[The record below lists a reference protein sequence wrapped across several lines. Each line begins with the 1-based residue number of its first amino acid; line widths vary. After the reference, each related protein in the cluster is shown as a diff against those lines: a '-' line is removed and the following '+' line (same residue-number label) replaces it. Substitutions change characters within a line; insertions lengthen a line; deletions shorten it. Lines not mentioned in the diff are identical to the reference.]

1 MPLCLFTKAHFYDH
15 NGKCACGRRATQ
27 DENLKEKKMTQDI
40 RVGDKIYATPK
51 DGDVTVSG
59 TVFGVAA
66 GNKTP
71 GSVVVNLG
79 GITID
84 TANWDISVTERPFQ
98 LPTEPGLYIRKGV
111 STLNE
116 NYGVYRLTD
125 VGEWLILS
133 AYNNTQ
139 EPAAVKRN
147 LEVNKVKLVRLVVG
161 EVAS

>member
-1 MPLCLFTKAHFYDH
+1 MPLCFFAKVHFYDH

-79 GITID
+79 GITIG

-98 LPTEPGLYIRKGV
+98 LPTEGGLYTIASDNAGLNRCRVYILRGGRWREFGSLERIENADLATIVKTYGW
-111 STLNE
+111 TL
-116 NYGVYRLTD
+116 
-125 VGEWLILS
+125 
-133 AYNNTQ
+133 
-139 EPAAVKRN
+139 K
-147 LEVNKVKLVRLVVG
+147 RLVIG